1 MNVTVKLLG
10 TLRKF
15 SHPDSP
21 GELKIDLPSDSTV
34 ADLIN
39 RIIKGK
45 ATVVACAINGRTR
58 NLDTVICEGD
68 EVILLSK
75 LGGG

>member
-15 SHPDSP
+15 SHPDTP
-21 GELKIDLPSDSTV
+21 GRLSVELPENTTV
-34 ADLIN
+34 AELVE
-39 RIIKGK
+39 RVVQRR
-45 ATVVACAINGRTR
+45 APVVACAVNGYTR
-58 NLDTVICEGD
+58 KMNTVISDGD
-68 EVILLSK
+68 EVVLLSK